1 MTAYLAF
8 TKMVFTLRW
17 GIMATGG
24 IANSF
29 ASDLLLEPSA
39 RGTEDVQHI
48 IAAVASSSSESKAL
62 EFAQKLG
69 VETSAKAYGSYE
81 QLVRDEAVD
90 IIYIATPQS
99 RHYTD
104 VLLALGAGKHVLC
117 EKPFTIN
124 AAQATHLTEV
134 AKSKGLFLMEA
145 AWTRF
150 FPHTRQ
156 ILKTLHE
163 EKQIGRIRRV
173 FADFSL
179 QVGSNSRLLNPDLG
193 GGALLDLGYYP
204 LLWADLILSDHPDN
218 GKAAPKVTAAVS
230 LTPKGVDEFTGIT
243 LTYEK
248 LGAVAYLT
256 TSLSAKTQTPY
267 SVHIQGDK
275 GTLMISGTPPNPRGY
290 TLQVDGQDPIEQTA
304 TRAGNNLIWQA
315 DACARAIRDGQ
326 RGCPESPLEN
336 TLAIVKIMDE
346 VRRQGKFVFPSP
358 LEDTQR

>member
-163 EKQIGRIRRV
+163 EKQIGRIR
-173 FADFSL
+173 
-179 QVGSNSRLLNPDLG
+179 